1 MSIKTYKL
9 TKSKITSGLQCK
21 KKLWY
26 DVHDPLKSNK
36 STFERGER
44 FNEIVRKHYTKIYG
58 KELNLTGVWD
68 DLVNKTKRAI
78 NSKDINVI
86 YEGTFQ
92 YLDTQVRTD
101 VLIRKE
107 KGWELLEA
115 KSSTSVKK
123 EHKKDISIQSFIVR
137 ECLKQIG
144 YDLIGCKL
152 IHINKNFIL
161 DEKKNYEKLIIEND
175 ISNSIIE
182 EEIKIPEFIKE
193 FLPLTE
199 KSAACPKIKMGEHCK
214 KPYGCDYQDRC
225 KSELPKD
232 NITSYTI
239 LPYVGKKLNA
249 YMDEK
254 EITDLQKV
262 PDNFTLKRKG
272 YRDDVYQIIK
282 DAHKNNKDWINPE
295 IKNLFNNFTFP
306 FYFMDFETIN
316 QGVPIIKGTT
326 PYEQVPF
333 QWSVHKWEEID
344 KEIDEGKSFL
354 KFTDQDI
361 ERQFVE
367 TLLEAVGKKGT
378 IFAHSANSVEIDNLK
393 KLKLKENCKDLADKI
408 DNVIERTQDS
418 LIISR
423 MNFYSPLMNGDWGV
437 KSLIK
442 AIPDCP
448 INYQELDNID
458 GGDGAQLA
466 WFIYTNKKTTE
477 KEKKVQEKNLIE
489 YCAKDTLA
497 LYYLIKFLMEKSK
510 VLA

>member
-68 DLVNKTKRAI
+68 DLVNKTKNAL

-86 YEGTFQ
+86 YEGTFE

-107 KGWELLEA
+107 NGWELLEA
-115 KSSTSVKK
+115 KSSTKVKK
-123 EHKKDISIQSFIVR
+123 EHKPDISIQSFIVR
-137 ECLKQIG
+137 ECLNQIG
-144 YDLIGCKL
+144 HKLISCKL
-152 IHINKNFIL
+152 IHINNKFIL
-161 DEKKNYEKLIIEND
+161 DKSENYEKLIIEND

-182 EEIKIPEFIKE
+182 EEVKIPDFIKE
-193 FLPLTE
+193 FLPLAE
-199 KSAACPKIKMGEHCK
+199 KNTPCPKVKMGDHCN
-214 KPYGCDYQDRC
+214 KPYECDYQDRC
-225 KSELPKD
+225 KLELPRD
-232 NITSYTI
+232 NVTSYTI
-239 LPYVGKKLNA
+239 LPHLSDELKKH
-249 YMDEK
+249 MDAK
-254 EITDLQKV
+254 EIIDLQKV
-262 PDNFTLKRKG
+262 PDNFSLERKG
-272 YRDDVYQIIK
+272 YPDNVYQIIK
-282 DAHKNNKDWINPE
+282 KAHKNNKDWINPNL
-295 IKNLFNNFTFP
+295 KNLFKKFTFP
-306 FYFMDFETIN
+306 FYFMDFETIM
-316 QGVPIIKGTT
+316 QGVPLIKGTK
-326 PYEQVPF
+326 PYEAVPF
-333 QWSVHKWEEID
+333 QWSVHKWEGVD
-344 KEIDEGKSFL
+344 KKIDEGKSFL
-354 KFTDQDI
+354 KFTDQNI
-361 ERQFVE
+361 EREFVE
-367 TLLEAVGKKGT
+367 TLLNAVGEKGT
-378 IFAHSANSVEIDNLK
+378 IFAHSANSVEINNLN
-393 KLKLKENCKDLADKI
+393 KLKLKENCKDLADRI
-408 DNVIERTQDS
+408 DKLIERTEDS
-418 LIISR
+418 LILSR
-423 MNFYSPLMNGDWGV
+423 MNFYSPLMNGNWGV

-497 LYYLIKFLMEKSK
+497 LYYLIKFLMEKSNEQS
-510 VLA
+510 